1 MKSARPTLRSLAAE
15 AGVSAMT
22 VSLALRN
29 RAEIPLRTRQRLQRL
44 AKQRGYQP
52 DPTLNK
58 LMQHLRTTEP
68 TRNRANI
75 CGLFEAASNAD
86 FAQHPF
92 FARLTAGLQR
102 QAEVLGFSFSQIKLP
117 ERRSRGKLQAVLRN
131 RGIEGLVLLPMP
143 DQTNL
148 ADLLNWQDFSVV
160 SVTTS
165 VVAPRVHRVTP
176 HHFDNMA
183 HACRQLTRR
192 GFKRIG
198 LAITQRWNERVRFRW
213 TGAIAWQNAFG
224 GTTPVPPF
232 LGSTAGPTLDDA
244 GFAAWV
250 RRHKPDAILVEAIDN
265 DLLERA
271 CARLGLQARPVVIAM
286 DRSPEDTGPG
296 IDQKPEAIGSVA
308 IETLAGMIY
317 RGERGLPVH
326 PLSIAVEGEWIEGAA
341 QPAKRGA

>member
-1 MKSARPTLRSLAAE
+1 
-15 AGVSAMT
+15 MT

-58 LMQHLRTTEP
+58 VMQHLRTTEP

-165 VVAPRVHRVTP
+165 VVAPRV
-176 HHFDNMA
+176 
-183 HACRQLTRR
+183 
-192 GFKRIG
+192 GI
-198 LAITQRWNERVRFRW
+198 
-213 TGAIAWQNAFG
+213 
-224 GTTPVPPF
+224 
-232 LGSTAGPTLDDA
+232 
-244 GFAAWV
+244 
-250 RRHKPDAILVEAIDN
+250 
-265 DLLERA
+265 
-271 CARLGLQARPVVIAM
+271 RPA
-286 DRSPEDTGPG
+286 S
-296 IDQKPEAIGSVA
+296 S
-308 IETLAGMIY
+308 
-317 RGERGLPVH
+317 
-326 PLSIAVEGEWIEGAA
+326 
-341 QPAKRGA
+341 